1 MRARSFG
8 ILAMT
13 AFLAAAPAAAAT
25 DADFTDWLAG
35 FRSEAAEKGISP
47 ATIEAALTALEPIPR
62 VIELDRKQPER
73 TVTFDDYIAR
83 ILSPTRI
90 ATGRAKLVEHAAVL
104 DAVAKRFGVQPR
116 FIVALWGIETSYGGY
131 TGSFSVIGALATLA
145 WEGRRADYFR
155 GELLAA
161 LRIVDQGHVRP
172 AGMMGSWAGAM
183 GHSQFMPSSF
193 LAYAVDWNG
202 DGAKDI
208 WGTHADVFASAANYL
223 KNVGWREELTW
234 GREVKLPSG
243 FAAAAADLK
252 VAKPLAAWQQLG
264 VRRSDGG
271 DLPDR
276 AVDASIVLPGGAGG
290 PAYLVYDNY
299 RSLMRWNRSLYFATA
314 VGLLADRIGAP

>member
-13 AFLAAAPAAAAT
+13 AFLATAPAAAAT
-25 DADFTDWLAG
+25 DADFNNWLDG
-35 FRSEAAEKGISP
+35 FRSEAAAKGISA
-47 ATIEAALTALEPIPR
+47 ATIEAALTGLEPIPR

-73 TVTFDDYIAR
+73 TVTFDDYIGR

-90 ATGRAKLVEHAAVL
+90 ATGRAKLVEHRAIL
-104 DAVAKRFGVQPR
+104 EEVAQRFGVQPR

-161 LRIVDQGHVRP
+161 LKIVDQGHVRP
-172 AGMMGSWAGAM
+172 ASMMGSWAGAM

-193 LAYAVDWNG
+193 LAYAIDWNG

-223 KNVGWREELTW
+223 KSVGWNNDLTW
-234 GREVKLPSG
+234 GREVKLPAG
-243 FAAAAADLK
+243 FDAADADLK
-252 VAKPLAAWQQLG
+252 VAKTLTEWQKRG
-264 VRRSDGG
+264 VRRADGG
-271 DLPDR
+271 DLPERDLS
-276 AVDASIVLPGGAGG
+276 ASIVLPGGAGG
-290 PAYLVYDNY
+290 PAFLVYDNY
-299 RSLMRWNRSLYFATA
+299 RAIMRWNRSLYFATA
-314 VGLLADRIGAP
+314 VGLLSDRIGAP